1 MGYSIKLISKDGDF
15 LSLAY
20 RMALAGH
27 DVVAYLENGSTM
39 YDGILQ
45 KVHDINELDIQK
57 DDMVIFDMVGGGT
70 GADKL
75 KDQGIHVVGAGA
87 FNDDLEL
94 LRRFGMEFMEDHG
107 ILVPPSQPVY
117 TLEQAQEIVNESSK
131 RYVFKPDGNQST
143 DLTYVSSG
151 PENMLAM
158 LPYLFSK
165 LDEGTLVV
173 LQEFIDGIEMSTEAW
188 FNGEEFMMPLNST
201 MEEKKF
207 MTGDHG
213 PNTGCAGNIVWWWD
227 EATSRKLHDLL
238 FKSMVNELHEAR
250 YVGPLDINCI
260 WTPQGPYGLEFT
272 TRFGYDAIQ
281 ASSRLIDMELGE
293 FLYKM
298 RETNVIPVTSEK
310 YAMAVR
316 VSVPPYPND
325 GDVPGVPI
333 FVPEDIE
340 DNVYLSDVYVDGPAI
355 ADEVSEYRCAG
366 TDGYVL
372 CVADTGTQL
381 TRLQER
387 VYSLIDSLEIPSK
400 QYRIDVGNRVTGD
413 RQALTLSV

>member
-27 DVVAYLENGSTM
+27 DVTIYLENGSKM
-39 YDGILQ
+39 YDGILC

-57 DDMVIFDMVGGGT
+57 DDMVIFDMVGGGA

-75 KDQGIHVVGAGA
+75 KDQGIHVVGAGGL
-87 FNDDLEL
+87 NDDLEL
-94 LRRFGMEFMEDHG
+94 QRRFGMEFMEDHG

-117 TLEQAQEIVNESSK
+117 TLEQAQEVVNESGK

-165 LDEGTLVV
+165 LDENTLVV
-173 LQEFIDGIEMSTEAW
+173 MQEFIEGVEMSTEAW
-188 FNGEEFMMPLNST
+188 FNGDEFMMPLNST

-207 MTGDHG
+207 MVGDLG
-213 PNTGCAGNIVWWWD
+213 PNTGCAGNVVWWWD
-227 EATSRKLHDLL
+227 EAMSRRLHDLL
-238 FKSMVNELHEAR
+238 FKDMVEELREAR
-250 YVGPLDINCI
+250 YMGPLDINCI
-260 WTPQGPYGLEFT
+260 WTPEGPYGLEFT
-272 TRFGYDAIQ
+272 TRFGYDALQ

-298 RETNVIPVTSEK
+298 AETNVIPITSEK

-325 GDVPGVPI
+325 GDVPEIPI

-340 DNVYLSDVYVDGPAI
+340 DNIYLSDIYVNCDSVDANI
-355 ADEVSEYRCAG
+355 SRYQCAG

-372 CVADTGTQL
+372 CVADTGNQL
-381 TRLQER
+381 GRLQER
-387 VYSLIDSLEIPSK
+387 VYSLIDKLEIPSK
-400 QYRIDVGNRVTGD
+400 QYRIDVGDRVTSD
-413 RQALTLSV
+413 RQRLTLSV